1 MIICYQLIQM
11 SPIIK
16 LFLEALLKILMLN
29 QITTNLTMKKA
40 VYLIKGGKLSKIKIH
55 SKQKNRCM
63 KKYAKNKNY

>member
-1 MIICYQLIQM
+1 M

-16 LFLEALLKILMLN
+16 LFLEALLKILVLK
-29 QITTNLTMKKA
+29 QITINLTMNKA
-40 VYLIKGGKLSKIKIH
+40 AYLIKDGKQSKIKIL